1 VIEVSDEH
9 RQFRKAGK
17 VAEENSEWL
26 WDEHNPGWIYEHRND
41 SADPYERDVEG
52 RPVGFKRGR
61 GYVVRPN
68 IQAERPGLKPFLALG
83 AVFSTLMLV
92 SGQPLYAGVIACITS
107 TVYILSRSR
116 RR

>member
-1 VIEVSDEH
+1 MSDEH
-9 RQFRKAGK
+9 RPFKRAGK
-17 VAEENSEWL
+17 VAEENSEWF
-26 WDEHNPGWIYEHRND
+26 WDEHNHEWIYEHRND
-41 SADPYERDVEG
+41 SADPHERDVEG

-68 IQAERPGLKPFLALG
+68 IQAEGPGLKPFLALG

-92 SGQPLYAGVIACITS
+92 SGQPLYAGVIACIAS
-107 TVYILSRSR
+107 TVYILSRTR

>member
-17 VAEENSEWL
+17 AAEENSEWL
-26 WDEHNPGWIYEHRND
+26 WDEHNHEWIYEHRND

-61 GYVVRPN
+61 DMLSDPTYRL
-68 IQAERPGLKPFLALG
+68 RGLGGNP
-83 AVFSTLMLV
+83 S
-92 SGQPLYAGVIACITS
+92 
-107 TVYILSRSR
+107 
-116 RR
+116 